1 MREGRRISRIGNHGS
16 TAGNRSDGGTYIS
29 VSCRLDGCP
38 HNADSQRAAAVGHPV
53 CIILCWDDG
62 NKIPVCQRLWWGVR
76 QREKRTRHMCI
87 LFGNACWGLWAVSG
101 LLLMPDTVSARGLWW
116 RGCEADGA
124 DRFFAG
130 METELVCICR
140 QYIFCGGVCAVEA
153 AAKRSGQKQPDP
165 VRAVSLPGNG
175 RGIGISLSLFHME
188 LCPVRRQ

>member
-29 VSCRLDGCP
+29 GDCRPDGCS
-38 HNADSQRAAAVGHPV
+38 HSADSQRAAAGGHPV

-62 NKIPVCQRLWWGVR
+62 AKFRFAGDCGGVCGNGRSAPGICVFCSAAPVGACGR
-76 QREKRTRHMCI
+76 QRVS
-87 LFGNACWGLWAVSG
+87 AV
-101 LLLMPDTVSARGLWW
+101 PDTVSARGLWW

-130 METELVCICR
+130 METELVCICCECV
-140 QYIFCGGVCAVEA
+140 FCGGVCAVEA
-153 AAKRSGQKQPDP
+153 AAKRSGKKQPDS
-165 VRAVSLPGNG
+165 VRAISLSGNG

-188 LCPVRRQ
+188 PCSVRQQ